1 MPPKRLVHAQ
11 DLRDAFPEEESC
23 GVVERWATNLV
34 SQVAKIAEQAG
45 SQCASI
51 QGTKYTCDNA
61 EKVPEEVMS
70 MLFNYQSACR
80 RIYYDAEVIRTVI
93 SVRIPELKEEDNLGV
108 AVQHAVL
115 KMLEEIQNKTLGAGG
130 AGGAG
135 EKTSSV
141 KAQAGVFSLR
151 EYFGARGA
159 VEEKI
164 LGKPDDD
171 KNNSKGG
178 SKSPSVLLEL
188 RQVDV
193 DALQKVELSALQLVT
208 AMRSFVNAYA
218 LNWKKLI
225 EPRSGGGRMVS

>member
-135 EKTSSV
+135 EKT
-141 KAQAGVFSLR
+141 Q
-151 EYFGARGA
+151 
-159 VEEKI
+159 
-164 LGKPDDD
+164 
-171 KNNSKGG
+171 
-178 SKSPSVLLEL
+178 
-188 RQVDV
+188 
-193 DALQKVELSALQLVT
+193 
-208 AMRSFVNAYA
+208 
-218 LNWKKLI
+218 
-225 EPRSGGGRMVS
+225 